1 MVTAY
6 RIALIHEDFHA
17 SAQALETA
25 VTRAARDFPEISNLL
40 EFSST
45 LTDERTPQVV
55 AYLAS
60 AGGRSSPIVN
70 GVIDAALDRDISILP
85 ISSPDRPGEI
95 GRQLP
100 ARIAHLNAAIW
111 EGDGTQVAVSLL
123 EMLGLVEKERKIF
136 ISYGSIRDS
145 QACLGASGCEAG
157 SWRWMP
163 AQDDEMEPPRTAVE
177 TLGGDA
183 AEAPREALDLAVAA
197 VDRLDVHGPAH
208 PLALAALLRRQ
219 FIDAR
224 KPVPKP
230 CPIHS
235 SAPRGQC
242 KSEPSAAHTPAKC
255 EQSLSYCRSETS
267 TLAVQLHTEL
277 VQRRFDVFLDRFA
290 VEPGVDFQRRLDEDL
305 GDKAFV
311 LLLESPDLRDSRW
324 VRHEIVYAH
333 SRRIEI
339 LALTLPDTTSSELVP
354 TIDDAF
360 RLRLDA
366 SDLSDDGSLS
376 PGGLA
381 LVLDEIE
388 LGHARALRRRREQIL
403 GSVTAKLRAAG
414 CICSPAD
421 DWCIVARGPSG
432 RSGLF
437 WVTPRRP
444 EPGDSHSLSHHH
456 DRVKNDPGLDNL
468 HGSVV
473 HEVGRLATDH
483 QNLLDWL
490 SGISGK
496 GLATVATCSV

>member
-6 RIALIHEDFHA
+6 RIVLIHEDCHA

-25 VTRAARDFPEISNLL
+25 VTRAVSDFPDISNLL

-60 AGGRSSPIVN
+60 ASGKSSPIVN
-70 GVIDAALDRDISILP
+70 GVIDAALDRNISILP

-95 GRQLP
+95 SRQLP

-136 ISYGSIRDS
+136 ISYR
-145 QACLGASGCEAG
+145 
-157 SWRWMP
+157 
-163 AQDDEMEPPRTAVE
+163 
-177 TLGGDA
+177 
-183 AEAPREALDLAVAA
+183 
-197 VDRLDVHGPAH
+197 
-208 PLALAALLRRQ
+208 
-219 FIDAR
+219 
-224 KPVPKP
+224 
-230 CPIHS
+230 
-235 SAPRGQC
+235 
-242 KSEPSAAHTPAKC
+242 
-255 EQSLSYCRSETS
+255 RSETS

-311 LLLESPDLRDSRW
+311 LLLESPHLRDSRW

-339 LALTLPDTTSSELVP
+339 LALTLPGTTSSELVP

-376 PGGLA
+376 PDGLA

-403 GSVTAKLRAAG
+403 GSVTEKLQAAG
-414 CICSPAD
+414 CTCSPAD

-437 WVTPRRP
+437 WMTPRRP
-444 EPGDSHSLSHHH
+444 EPRDFHSLSHHH
-456 DRVKNDPGLDNL
+456 DRVKNDSGLDDL
-468 HGSVV
+468 HGCVV
-473 HEVGRLATDH
+473 HEAGRLAADH

-496 GLATVATCSV
+496 GLTTVATCSV